1 MTGLLLA
8 AAVTVI
14 TRDGDVFVEFRDD
27 TNAVFAIAGLKICA
41 AVDFSSQVTAACERA
56 LVGQMSSGAIH

>member
-8 AAVTVI
+8 ERVSVI
-14 TRDGDVFVEFRDD
+14 ARDGEVFVEFRDD
-27 TNAVFAIAGLKICA
+27 TNAVFAVAGLKICA

-56 LVGQMSSGAIH
+56 LVGKTSSGAIH